1 MPSTVFGVSYDAHDA
16 LIAATFWATA
26 LDRELADGADR
37 DNAAVEP
44 ADIATSGPRLA
55 FHRVP
60 EDKAVKN
67 RVHLDLLS
75 SDFDAE
81 LERLLALG
89 ATRVNEVRAGGHWIT
104 LADPDGNEFDL
115 IEG

>member
-1 MPSTVFGVSYDAHDA
+1 MTTTVFGISYDADDA
-16 LIAATFWATA
+16 LIAATFWAA
-26 LDRELADGADR
+26 VLDGKLADGADR

-60 EDKAVKN
+60 EGKTVKN
-67 RVHLDLLS
+67 RVHFDLLS
-75 SDFDAE
+75 TDFAAE
-81 LERLLALG
+81 LERLQALG
-89 ATRVNEVRAGGHWIT
+89 ATRINEVRAGGHWIT